1 MATTRLM
8 TAEDLWLMQDDEC
21 FHELVKGE
29 LIRMAPA
36 GGKHGEIGFE
46 LAGQIRDYLKQHRIG
61 KGYSADTGF
70 ILARD
75 PDVVR
80 SPDVAFILTDRLP
93 PEEKRGAFLEL
104 APDLAVE
111 IVSPSDSSSAVNDKV
126 MQYLDLGVKL
136 VWLIHPSTKSVNVY
150 TPDRTVRILGENDE
164 LDGGEVLPG
173 FRLRIADI
181 FV

>member
-1 MATTRLM
+1 MATTKLM
-8 TAEDLWLMQDDEC
+8 TAEDLWQTGKDEC
-21 FHELVKGE
+21 RYELVEGE

-36 GGKHGEIGFE
+36 GGEHGEIGFE
-46 LAGQIRDYLKQHRIG
+46 LAGQLRDYLKHNKIG
-61 KGYSADTGF
+61 TGYGADTGF

-80 SPDVAFILTDRLP
+80 SPDVAFVRTDRLP
-93 PEEKRGAFLEL
+93 PKDQRRAFLEL

-111 IVSPSDSSSAVNDKV
+111 IVSPSDSSSDVNDKV
-126 MQYLDLGVKL
+126 MQYLKLGVKL
-136 VWLIHPSTKSVNVY
+136 VWLVYPSTKSVNVY
-150 TPDRTVRILGENDE
+150 NPDRTVRILSEEDE